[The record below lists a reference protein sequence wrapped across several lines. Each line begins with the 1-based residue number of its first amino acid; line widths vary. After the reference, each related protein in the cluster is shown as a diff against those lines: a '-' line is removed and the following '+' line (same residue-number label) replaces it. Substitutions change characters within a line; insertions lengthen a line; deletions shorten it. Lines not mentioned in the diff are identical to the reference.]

1 MNDDK
6 DKSNETRNSTD
17 SEEYMN
23 NYKNKNIDASLNT
36 ENNIFESIK
45 KENGLNINKEK
56 DDKIIDTTKNENIND
71 FSSIHIEHSIA
82 EDSKSDFNNS
92 FCVFESINQILY
104 LIYTNENFSI
114 VTYNLAKFQKINEIK
129 RAHISNII
137 GFRHYS
143 DKKNKRD
150 LILSISIKDNNVKLW
165 NINNFELLFNY
176 KNINENG
183 LINSACFLNNNSDI
197 YIISSNYN
205 FIGKSEPIKV
215 FDLNYNLV
223 QILDTNNECIFFV
236 DVYYDKIL
244 SMNFIISCGYESVK
258 SYDFNGGILYN
269 QYFEEEKYR
278 YNSAVINDSENEIKL
293 IAPNTI
299 GYIVIWN
306 FHSGELINKIKAAE
320 DVIYD
325 ICLWDNNYCII
336 GGDCELKIINIKSK
350 EIIKELINTRD
361 IKTIKKITH
370 PYYGECL
377 IVQGKGLFNIW
388 TLNHSNL

>member
-1 MNDDK
+1 M
-6 DKSNETRNSTD
+6 
-17 SEEYMN
+17 
-23 NYKNKNIDASLNT
+23 
-36 ENNIFESIK
+36 
-45 KENGLNINKEK
+45 
-56 DDKIIDTTKNENIND
+56 
-71 FSSIHIEHSIA
+71 
-82 EDSKSDFNNS
+82 
-92 FCVFESINQILY
+92 
-104 LIYTNENFSI
+104 
-114 VTYNLAKFQKINEIK
+114 
-129 RAHISNII
+129 
-137 GFRHYS
+137 
-143 DKKNKRD
+143 
-150 LILSISIKDNNVKLW
+150 W

-205 FIGKSEPIKV
+205 FIGIPEPIKV
-215 FDLNYNLV
+215 FDLNCNLV

-320 DVIYD
+320 NVLYD
-325 ICLWDNNYCII
+325 ICQWDNNYCII
-336 GGDCELKIINIKSK
+336 GGDYELKIINIKNK
-350 EIIKELINTRD
+350 EIIKELINTKRLMR
-361 IKTIKKITH
+361 TIKKITH
-370 PYYGECL
+370 PYFGECL
-377 IVQGKGLFNIW
+377 IIQSKGKGKLNIC
-388 TLNHSNL
+388 TLNFSNL